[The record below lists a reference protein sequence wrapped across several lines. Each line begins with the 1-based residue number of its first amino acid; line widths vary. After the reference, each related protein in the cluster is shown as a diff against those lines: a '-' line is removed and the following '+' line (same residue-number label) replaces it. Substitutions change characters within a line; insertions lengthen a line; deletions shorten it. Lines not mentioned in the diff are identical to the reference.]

1 MSQRNM
7 FPGSVTFHSIEQ
19 QLNRFLLRRIFCNMS
34 AVRKRLVE
42 NEIADITLFR
52 GIMNT
57 AVNLLQKLNISSPND
72 YSLSLDT
79 FLLLTIFFSRQI
91 LTREFSRF
99 YNAQVSVKNLI
110 CSKTSKKKLEIKYY
124 HRSIKKT
131 SQFYYKKQRLRRD

>member
-1 MSQRNM
+1 
-7 FPGSVTFHSIEQ
+7 
-19 QLNRFLLRRIFCNMS
+19 MS

-72 YSLSLDT
+72 YSLNLDT
-79 FLLLTIFFSRQI
+79 FSLLTIFFSRQI

-99 YNAQVSVKNLI
+99 YNVQVSVKNLI
-110 CSKTSKKKLEIKYY
+110 FSKATESTLVMRNLIKKKLENQIL
-124 HRSIKKT
+124 S
-131 SQFYYKKQRLRRD
+131 

>member
-1 MSQRNM
+1 MERKWASEIFFQVK
-7 FPGSVTFHSIEQ
+7 VTFHSIEQ
-19 QLNRFLLRRIFCNMS
+19 QLNRFLLRRFFSNMS

-72 YSLSLDT
+72 YSLNLDT
-79 FLLLTIFFSRQI
+79 FSLLIIFFSRQI

-99 YNAQVSVKNLI
+99 YNVQVSVKNLI
-110 CSKTSKKKLEIKYY
+110 FFKGNRIYSCNAKTW
-124 HRSIKKT
+124 
-131 SQFYYKKQRLRRD
+131 LRRN

>member
-1 MSQRNM
+1 MERKWASEIFFQVK
-7 FPGSVTFHSIEQ
+7 VTFHSIEQ
-19 QLNRFLLRRIFCNMS
+19 QLNRFLLRRFFSNMS

-72 YSLSLDT
+72 YSLNLDT
-79 FLLLTIFFSRQI
+79 FSLLTIFFSRQI

-99 YNAQVSVKNLI
+99 YNVQVSVKNLI
-110 CSKTSKKKLEIKYY
+110 FFKGNRIYSCNAKTW
-124 HRSIKKT
+124 
-131 SQFYYKKQRLRRD
+131 LRRN

>member
-1 MSQRNM
+1 MK
-7 FPGSVTFHSIEQ
+7 VTFHSIEQ
-19 QLNRFLLRRIFCNMS
+19 QLNRFLLRRIFSNMS

-72 YSLSLDT
+72 YSLNLDT
-79 FLLLTIFFSRQI
+79 FSLLTIFFSRQI

-99 YNAQVSVKNLI
+99 YNVQVSVKNLI
-110 CSKTSKKKLEIKYY
+110 FFKGNRIYSCNAKT
-124 HRSIKKT
+124 
-131 SQFYYKKQRLRRD
+131 

>member
-1 MSQRNM
+1 MERKWASEIFFQVK
-7 FPGSVTFHSIEQ
+7 VTFHSIEQ
-19 QLNRFLLRRIFCNMS
+19 QLNRFLLRRFFSNMS

-72 YSLSLDT
+72 YSLNLDT
-79 FLLLTIFFSRQI
+79 FSLLTIFFSRQI

-99 YNAQVSVKNLI
+99 YNVQVSVKNLI
-110 CSKTSKKKLEIKYY
+110 FSKATESTLVMWKL
-124 HRSIKKT
+124 
-131 SQFYYKKQRLRRD
+131 D